1 MVGYLYVLPD
11 GELYVG
17 DGVHGYEPLHWG
29 TADGRLREKVSVWL
43 RWTAAGLLPALPA
56 RDVARWRYNILPVL
70 TSHTSHCTQQTCLVI
85 LSLSRL
91 LCGDFNMHCMVMKR
105 WITLRVKLQRVKISG
120 KRKSCSAKYAQN
132 RKMVRKNCISLMKVD
147 IMTIYTCCNTD
158 NN

>member
-1 MVGYLYVLPD
+1 MWKHLVGAFYKEILYLDVLPD

-105 WITLRVKLQRVKISG
+105 LITSKKVEDRQILRQNKIMQCKICTEQKDGQEKLYFIEQI
-120 KRKSCSAKYAQN
+120 
-132 RKMVRKNCISLMKVD
+132 
-147 IMTIYTCCNTD
+147 
-158 NN
+158 